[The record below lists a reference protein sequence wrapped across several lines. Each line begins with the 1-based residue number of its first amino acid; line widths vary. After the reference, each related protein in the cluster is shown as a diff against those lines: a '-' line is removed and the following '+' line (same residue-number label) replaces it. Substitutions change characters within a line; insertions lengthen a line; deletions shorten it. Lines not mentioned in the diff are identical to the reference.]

1 MATLLARYFFA
12 LYQLYSHNCWIA
24 GKHYYNLYKQLHVDM
39 CVWHT
44 GELYIG
50 VWLALFILLGRTNIV
65 IPLMFIKGLHDL
77 LSFELIIANI
87 INNLL
92 ELSVLYIGRA

>member
-1 MATLLARYFFA
+1 
-12 LYQLYSHNCWIA
+12 
-24 GKHYYNLYKQLHVDM
+24 
-39 CVWHT
+39 
-44 GELYIG
+44 
-50 VWLALFILLGRTNIV
+50 V